1 MFKGNKIS
9 LVIPAFNEQ
18 ECIGSLLSGIPD
30 FVDEVLVVDNGST
43 DKTAAISELNGA
55 SVICEKRRGYGFS
68 LKAGIL
74 AAQGDVIICLDADG
88 SYPLSAI
95 KNFLELLTEDK
106 YAFISGERIN
116 FNFNNAMP
124 LINRIGNKI
133 ISCLI
138 SLFFGIHLKDSQ
150 SGMWAFKKE
159 VFSKIAPAS
168 PGMGFSQEI
177 KIRAWLNPDIACYE
191 TNIPYERRFGG
202 KSKFNR
208 FQDSIMILYDVF
220 YILKEHYGLLQYKK
234 NNL

>member
-18 ECIGSLLSGIPD
+18 ECIGTLLPGIPG
-30 FVDEVLVVDNGST
+30 FVDEVIVVDNGST
-43 DKTAAISELNGA
+43 DKTAEISKLNGA
-55 SVICEKRRGYGFS
+55 SVIYEKRRGYGVS
-68 LKAGIL
+68 LKTGIL
-74 AAQGDVIICLDADG
+74 TAQGDIIICLDADG
-88 SYPLSAI
+88 SYPLTVI
-95 KNFLELLTEDK
+95 EDFLKLLTDNEYD
-106 YAFISGERIN
+106 FISGQRIN
-116 FNFNNAMP
+116 LNINNAMP

-138 SLFFGIHLKDSQ
+138 NLFFGIHLKDSQ

-159 VFSKIAPAS
+159 VFSKIAPVS

-191 TNIPYERRFGG
+191 TNIPYDRRLGG
-202 KSKFNR
+202 RSKFNR
-208 FQDSIMILYDVF
+208 IQDSVTILYDVF